1 MKEYRLL
8 AWPELPAEY
17 RRTAHRR
24 VLSEMSQRFVS
35 VARLVEIS
43 GLKKAELRA
52 FIEMLD
58 DRDVVTDRD
67 TAAPDSFLD
76 SLRPLG
82 WLRRAIGPNHDRR

>member
-1 MKEYRLL
+1 MSS
-8 AWPELPAEY
+8 PENPGALYPDFVQIA
-17 RRTAHRR
+17 AGFGVAGRR
-24 VLSEMSQRFVS
+24 V
-35 VARLVEIS
+35 I
-43 GLKKAELRA
+43 KKAELRA

-67 TAAPDSFLD
+67 TATPDSFLD

>member
-35 VARLVEIS
+35 VPKLVEVS

-52 FIEMLD
+52 FIELLEI
-58 DRDVVTDRD
+58 RDVLADRD
-67 TAAPDSFLD
+67 TTAPDSFLD

-82 WLRRAIGPNHDRR
+82 WLRRAIGPNHDRS